1 VENWS
6 RNARQRKAASEAHT
20 MSIFEPGETAPRILI
35 ADDDP
40 SILRL
45 LADRC
50 SLMGFEVETASNGMQ
65 ALRRIRQGE
74 FDTLIIDV
82 QMPELDG
89 LSVSAYLLEY
99 SRRPLHVIVATGRR
113 DAETVGTCDSMG
125 ALYVRKGA
133 NFWENLESA
142 LVEIYPAKT
151 DRIRQSG
158 LRSTSISVPRRSRV
172 LLVDDDADVEGFLRG
187 RLDKCG
193 VDTLF
198 AANAAQGYLVACQQE
213 PAAIVSDFSMPGG
226 DAQYLLTRL
235 RTTPATRNIPF
246 IVLSGRE
253 LSAADKQSLKRE
265 IAGQQGAA
273 QIVRKSA
280 DTSELFGALQKFCG
294 FETNMI

>member
-1 VENWS
+1 
-6 RNARQRKAASEAHT
+6 
-20 MSIFEPGETAPRILI
+20 MSIFEPSETAPKILI

-40 SILRL
+40 SIVRL

-50 SLMGFEVETASNGMQ
+50 SLMGFEVEVASNGMQ
-65 ALRRIRQGE
+65 ALRRIRQGG

-133 NFWENLESA
+133 DFWENLESA
-142 LVEIYPAKT
+142 LAEIYPAKAG
-151 DRIRQSG
+151 RIRQSG
-158 LRSTSISVPRRSRV
+158 LRLTRVTVPRRSRV
-172 LLVDDDADVEGFLRG
+172 LLVDDDQDVEGFLRS
-187 RLDKCG
+187 RLDRLG
-193 VDTLF
+193 VDTLY
-198 AANAAQGYLVACQQE
+198 AADAAQGYLVACREE
-213 PAAIVSDFSMPGG
+213 PAVIVSDYSMPNG
-226 DAQYLLTRL
+226 DAEYLLTRL

-246 IVLSGRE
+246 IVLSGRD
-253 LSAADKQSLKRE
+253 LSAVNHQSLTRA
-265 IAGQQGAA
+265 IDGQPGAA

-280 DTSELFGALQKFCG
+280 DTRELFGALQKFCG
-294 FETNMI
+294 FETNMV

>member
-1 VENWS
+1 M
-6 RNARQRKAASEAHT
+6 T
-20 MSIFEPGETAPRILI
+20 MFEPNETTPRILI

-45 LADRC
+45 VADRC
-50 SLMGFEVETASNGMQ
+50 SLMGFEVETAANGLQ
-65 ALRRIRQGE
+65 ALQRIREAG

-99 SRRPLHVIVATGRR
+99 PTRPLHVIVATGRR
-113 DAETVGTCDSMG
+113 DAETVEICDSMG
-125 ALYVRKGA
+125 ALYVCKATR
-133 NFWENLESA
+133 FWEDLESA
-142 LVEIYPAKT
+142 LIEIYPAKA
-151 DRIRQSG
+151 DRIRRSG
-158 LRSTSISVPRRSRV
+158 LRSTQIAVPRRSRV
-172 LLVDDDADVEGFLRG
+172 LLVDDDPDVEGFLRSK
-187 RLDKCG
+187 LDKCG

-198 AANAAQGYLVACQQE
+198 AADAEQGYLLACREE
-213 PAAIVSDFSMPGG
+213 PAVIVSDYSMPEG

-253 LSAADKQSLKRE
+253 LTAAKKQSLNRE
-265 IAGQQGAA
+265 IGGQSGAA

-294 FETNMI
+294 LETLAF

>member
-1 VENWS
+1 M
-6 RNARQRKAASEAHT
+6 T
-20 MSIFEPGETAPRILI
+20 MFEPSETAPRILI

-45 LADRC
+45 VADRC
-50 SLMGFEVETASNGMQ
+50 SLMGFEVETAANGQ
-65 ALRRIRQGE
+65 EALQRIRQSG

-99 SRRPLHVIVATGRR
+99 PIRPLHVIVATGRR
-113 DAETVGTCDSMG
+113 DAETVGICDSMG
-125 ALYVRKGA
+125 ALYVCKAAR
-133 NFWENLESA
+133 FWEDLESA
-142 LVEIYPAKT
+142 LVEIYPAKA

-158 LRSTSISVPRRSRV
+158 LRSTPTAVPRRSRV
-172 LLVDDDADVEGFLRG
+172 LLVDDDPDVEGFLRS
-187 RLDKCG
+187 RLDRCG

-198 AANAAQGYLVACQQE
+198 ATNAEQGYLMACREE
-213 PAAIVSDFSMPGG
+213 PAVIVSDYSMPNG
-226 DAQYLLTRL
+226 DAQYLMTKL

-253 LSAADKQSLKRE
+253 LTAAKKQSLNRE
-265 IAGQQGAA
+265 IGGQSGAA

-280 DTSELFGALQKFCG
+280 DMRELFGALEKFCG
-294 FETNMI
+294 IETSMF